1 MATVESPIAPTGL
14 NYDLIKSMNQTTDRL
29 TEKVAHLGTATA
41 ELKAL
46 LAADC
51 APEAFTEIFVTIATT
66 AAAITQIGPIG
77 PNPPGLYS
85 AWSELVLVLVA
96 AQQQGFR
103 DLPLTALDGAI
114 GAVRTMRRTFGLAP
128 GGA

>member
-1 MATVESPIAPTGL
+1 
-14 NYDLIKSMNQTTDRL
+14 MNQTTDLL
-29 TEKVAHLGTATA
+29 TEQVAHLVTATDQ
-41 ELKAL
+41 LKVL
-46 LAADC
+46 LADDR
-51 APEAFTEIFVTIATT
+51 APEEFTEIFVTIART
-66 AAAITQIGPIG
+66 ATAITQIGPIG
-77 PNPPGLYS
+77 PNPPGLYR

-96 AQQQGFR
+96 VQKQGFR